1 MKIYPFF
8 VFLFF
13 TICFLPVFVTAQVP
27 ESQKFAGNWSGKP
40 ELPTAKLEMIFKIS
54 MDESG
59 KLISAMDVPAQGAKD
74 LAVTETSVNG
84 DSLKLLVGMIMGKFE
99 GKLISDTVVEG
110 MWTQRGARLPLTLK
124 KVAVITEQKR
134 PQTPKEP
141 FPYVTEEVEYVNPAS
156 GLKLAGTLTVPE
168 NAKNCPAVILITG
181 SGAQDRDETIFG
193 HRPFAVI
200 ADFLTRNGVAVL
212 RVDDR
217 GVGGSEGN
225 LTEATSED
233 FAADVMTGI
242 QFLKSKKTIDAG
254 EIGLIGHSEGGLVA
268 PMVAAK
274 TNDVAFI
281 VLLAG
286 PGVKGEEILYA
297 QNDLVLAAA
306 GMDRDVIDRNRQLQK
321 AIFDILLNEKDSV
334 KQIDRLQRTYS
345 GGMYP
350 MLNDEQKKA
359 IDTQVNAVNNRW
371 FRFFL
376 SYDPYPTLT
385 RVKCPVLALNGA
397 KDVQVPARQ
406 NLEAVQKALAEG
418 GNGRFKTIQLENL
431 NHLFQHCKTG
441 AVAEYGQIEETISP
455 EVLEIIDGWIQ
466 EVVQKN

>member
-1 MKIYPFF
+1 MKAYSF
-8 VFLFF
+8 FLFL
-13 TICFLPVFVTAQVP
+13 FLAIGFFPVFTTAQVP
-27 ESQKFAGNWSGKP
+27 EGQKFTGNWSGKP
-40 ELPTAKLEMIFKIS
+40 ELPAATLEIIFKIS
-54 MDESG
+54 TDETG
-59 KLISAMDVPAQGAKD
+59 RLISTMDVPAQGAKD

-84 DSLKLLVGMIMGKFE
+84 DSLKLSVGMIMGKFE
-99 GKLISDTVVEG
+99 GKLISDTIVEG

-124 KVAVITEQKR
+124 KVAVVTAQKR

-141 FPYVTEEVEYVNPAS
+141 FPYGTEEVDYVNPAS

-181 SGAQDRDETIFG
+181 SGAQDRDETIFE

-233 FAADVMTGI
+233 FVADVMAGI

-254 EIGLIGHSEGGLVA
+254 KIGLIGHSEGGSVA

-274 TNDVAFI
+274 TNDVAFV

-286 PGVKGEEILYA
+286 PGAKGEEILYA

-306 GMDRDVIDRNRQLQK
+306 GMERDVIDRNRQLQK

-334 KQIDRLQRTYS
+334 KQIDRLRRTYS
-345 GGMYP
+345 GGMYL
-350 MLNDEQKKA
+350 MLNDDQKKA
-359 IDTQVNAVNNRW
+359 VDTQVNAVNNRW

-406 NLEAVQKALAEG
+406 NLEAIQKALAEG
-418 GNGRFKTIQLENL
+418 GNGRFTTIQLENL

-441 AVAEYGQIEETISP
+441 AVAEYRQIEETISP

>member
-1 MKIYPFF
+1 
-8 VFLFF
+8 V
-13 TICFLPVFVTAQVP
+13 
-27 ESQKFAGNWSGKP
+27 
-40 ELPTAKLEMIFKIS
+40 
-54 MDESG
+54 D
-59 KLISAMDVPAQGAKD
+59 
-74 LAVTETSVNG
+74 
-84 DSLKLLVGMIMGKFE
+84 
-99 GKLISDTVVEG
+99 
-110 MWTQRGARLPLTLK
+110 
-124 KVAVITEQKR
+124 
-134 PQTPKEP
+134 
-141 FPYVTEEVEYVNPAS
+141 YVNPAS